1 MSIDRIKQLEERV
14 AQAKKDV
21 RAHMSVS
28 ELSKDSIRDI
38 IAEVGETQT
47 VINNLFGKSD
57 AEIKGS
63 TKLLRDEIR
72 KLVDEGTSAD
82 AARLKDI
89 QNRIR
94 EISKISAESGGAE
107 SEFIQEYGAAAAS
120 GMARARKHRLR
131 GERSTQDPYGAGLF
145 RTVLGSRLTDWM
157 IGSPAGT
164 SKKRSRADL
173 RLQMAEADLPSGG
186 STDTPAEKEE
196 ARREGEVRQK
206 NIIQKE
212 NTVIDL
218 LEEIRNNTK
227 LLLGGGG
234 GFGGGGGGGG
244 GGIGGGGD
252 AGGGGGGGFLRNLF
266 SMDNLLLGTMV
277 AGPIGAAGKKL
288 AQTRAAQ
295 WAAGALGWG
304 GRGGGWAT
312 STMNPGRR
320 MIGFGAQ
327 ALPRGRFATQLAKMG
342 TATRALAGGR
352 LFSGLISFGVTEAV
366 WQLGNA
372 FLDSYNED
380 IMKAQG
386 VLSSGSTYV
395 DAGGVTR
402 SMDTVQ
408 RDMFGNITTPG
419 GVIFDPNAPA
429 AISKDSQGRM
439 RTETYIQTQARNKLK
454 DNERAV
460 ILKLEEAE
468 RWRKLGVSDTGGMT
482 GADGNWIDGQE
493 QANYLLGQ
501 ARGMIEH
508 RAQLVNSFGAR
519 SMDEAVTLLKF
530 SKNNHGASQ
539 RLLDRMMDTTRGGLF
554 GESTDRGAITDTKN
568 LLNLLDP
575 GRLNQQFWQ
584 DLEAT
589 GAQLSSEG
597 WQAGKSSQLR
607 MMKTMGWEVQG
618 TKFLWSQGELHG
630 GPEWGDRNRE
640 AENRIKSR
648 ESRLNPDGSVNET
661 AGWTF
666 EQKRDA
672 HGGSML
678 PYDTRDDNG
687 NIIPG
692 YRNPKH
698 PRYNNGK
705 KPPRQVSM
713 LPSIKGSL
721 PRILALDKN
730 AYNIFNN
737 TSAGVADAL
746 AVAMVNNAKTNVQ
759 NTTNYIADPYD
770 ESSLA
775 DGDRIAMMND
785 VNYNLRYT

>member
-21 RAHMSVS
+21 RANMSIA
-28 ELSKDSIRDI
+28 ELSKESIRDI
-38 IAEVGETQT
+38 INEVGETQT
-47 VINNLFGKSD
+47 IISNLFDKSD
-57 AEIKGS
+57 TETKAS
-63 TKLLRDEIR
+63 TKLLRDEIK

-89 QNRIR
+89 RNRIR

-107 SEFIQEYGAAAAS
+107 SEFIQEYGSVAMS
-120 GMARARKHRLR
+120 GLDRARKHRI
-131 GERSTQDPYGAGLF
+131 RSDNSTKDPYGAGLF
-145 RTVLGSRLTDWM
+145 RTVLGSGVTNWL
-157 IGSPAGT
+157 IGSSDGET
-164 SKKRSRADL
+164 SKKRQRADIRL
-173 RLQMAEADLPSGG
+173 RMAEADLSSSG

-196 ARREGEVRQK
+196 VRREGEVRQR

-212 NTVIDL
+212 NTVVDL

-227 LLLGGGG
+227 LLLEGGG
-234 GFGGGGGGGG
+234 GFGGMAGGGGGGGG
-244 GGIGGGGD
+244 GDGGGD
-252 AGGGGGGGFLRNLF
+252 GGGGGGWLSSLF
-266 SMDNLLLGTMV
+266 SLDNLLLGSMV
-277 AGPIGAAGKKL
+277 AGPIGSAGSKL
-288 AQTRAAQ
+288 AKTRAGQAIS
-295 WAAGALGWG
+295 GMIG
-304 GRGGGWAT
+304 GKGKWAT
-312 STMNPGRR
+312 NSMNPGRR

-327 ALPRGRFATQLAKMG
+327 ALS
-342 TATRALAGGR
+342 GGSR
-352 LFSGLISFGVTEAV
+352 LFSGLISFGITEAI
-366 WQLGNA
+366 WQLGSA
-372 FLDSYNED
+372 FIDSYNED
-380 IMKAQG
+380 TMKAQG
-386 VLSSGSTYV
+386 VLSSGATYV
-395 DAGGVTR
+395 DSAGVTR

-419 GVIFDPNAPA
+419 GVIFDPKAPA

-439 RTETYIQTQARNKLK
+439 RTETHIQTQARNKLA
-454 DNERAV
+454 DNERLV
-460 ILKLEEAE
+460 LLKLQEAE
-468 RWRKLGVSDTGGMT
+468 EWRKLGVSDTGGMT
-482 GADGNWIDGQE
+482 GDDGNWINGQE
-493 QANYLLGQ
+493 QANYLLGE
-501 ARGMIEH
+501 ARGLIEH
-508 RAQLVNSFGAR
+508 RAKLVDSFGAR
-519 SMDEAVTLLKF
+519 SKDEAVTLLKF
-530 SKNNHGASQ
+530 SKNNHGQSQ

-584 DLEAT
+584 DLTNT
-589 GAQLSSEG
+589 GASLRPDFSD
-597 WQAGKSSQLR
+597 AGKSSQMR
-607 MMKTMGWEVQG
+607 MMKAMGWESAGG
-618 TKFLWSQGELHG
+618 TFEWSG
-630 GPEWGDRNRE
+630 GQMNYVDNGFTRDSNTT
-640 AENRIKSR
+640 NRIKSR
-648 ESRLNPDGSVNET
+648 ESRTNPDGSVNET

-730 AYNIFNN
+730 ASNIFNN
-737 TSAGVADAL
+737 TSAGGADAL